1 MLQETVAELAQLVQR
16 VLADPDLRAALV
28 TLVGQL
34 CHEPEV
40 LTAVTDLLVRLAA
53 EGKVTEVSHMHKN
66 VTVSPREDCF
76 LGYT

>member
-1 MLQETVAELAQLVQR
+1 VCLTDPVSHCVRLRRVQETVAELAQLVQR

-53 EGKVTEVSHMHKN
+53 EGKVTEVSHVPK
-66 VTVSPREDCF
+66 
-76 LGYT
+76 

>member
-1 MLQETVAELAQLVQR
+1 VQR

-53 EGKVTEVSHMHKN
+53 EGKVTEVSHMH
-66 VTVSPREDCF
+66 
-76 LGYT
+76 